1 MREFTVPP
9 LANVP
14 SDTNITDLVLRQAS
28 KSSNPALFSRLD
40 SSGQWQ
46 DISATEFLADV
57 SALAKGLMAS
67 GVGAGDRV
75 GIMSRTRYEWALI
88 DFAIWFAG
96 GVSVPIY
103 ETSSPSQV
111 AWNLGDSGAV
121 AAFGESAHH
130 ENIIRQ
136 AAASEGL
143 TALAHV
149 WQLEGSGLD
158 AVREAGTGVS
168 DDDLES
174 RRRAAGLS
182 DLATIIYTSGT
193 TGRPKGCEL
202 THGNFVELSENALA
216 TSLSQIVNQQARTIM
231 FLPLAHVFARFIS
244 VLSVAAGVTVAHT
257 PDIKHL
263 LPDLQSYKPT
273 FILAVP
279 RVFEKVYNSALTKA
293 EDGGKGAIFH
303 KAADTAI
310 AYSRARQDGG
320 VGFGLK
326 IKHAIFDRLVY
337 SKLRAAMGGQVA
349 HAVSGGGPLGERL
362 GHFFQGIGLQ
372 ILEGYGLTET
382 TAPISVNT
390 PERIKIG
397 TVGAPIPGTSVK
409 IADDG
414 EILTKGTCVMRG
426 YYKRDD
432 LTAEAFVDGWFRTG
446 DIGQLDGDGFL
457 TITGRK
463 KEIIVTAGGKNVV
476 PAQLEDQIRADAL
489 VSQVLVVGDNRPFIG
504 ALVTLDEEA
513 LPGWLQRHGLPAET
527 TVTDAADNAVVK
539 AAVQE
544 LINHANQSVSQAEAI
559 KAFRIVPSDFT
570 EASGHL
576 TPSMKVK
583 RAQVMKDFENVI
595 DEMYKAPKPTP
606 ASPGG
611 TFGAS

>member
-14 SDTNITDLVLRQAS
+14 SDTNITDFVLRQAS
-28 KSSNPALFSRLD
+28 KASNPALFSRLD
-40 SSGQWQ
+40 GAGQWQ

-143 TALAHV
+143 TALTHV

-158 AVREAGTGVS
+158 AVRAAGTGVS
-168 DDDLES
+168 DDDLEA

-216 TSLSQIVNQQARTIM
+216 TSLRQIVNQQARTIM

-362 GHFFQGIGLQ
+362 GHFFQGIGMQ

-397 TVGAPIPGTSVK
+397 TVGAPIPGTTVR

-426 YYKRDD
+426 YYKRED

-527 TVTDAADNAVVK
+527 TVTEAAGNAVVK

-606 ASPGG
+606 A
-611 TFGAS
+611 

>member
-1 MREFTVPP
+1 VREFSVPP

-14 SDTNITDLVLRQAS
+14 PDSNITDLVLRQAA
-28 KSSNPALFSRLD
+28 KGSNPALFSRLD
-40 SSGQWQ
+40 SAGQWQ
-46 DISATEFLADV
+46 DIRAKEFVADV
-57 SALAKGLMAS
+57 SALAKGLIAS

-121 AAFGESAHH
+121 AAFGESDHH

-136 AAASEGL
+136 AVATEGL
-143 TALAHV
+143 TALTHV
-149 WQLEGSGLD
+149 WQLEGDGLD
-158 AVREAGTGVS
+158 TVRAAGTGVT
-168 DDDLES
+168 DEELDA
-174 RRRAAGLS
+174 RRRSAGLR

-216 TSLSQIVNQQARTIM
+216 TSLSGVVNEQSRTIM

-244 VLSVAAGVTVAHT
+244 VLAVAAGVTVAHT

-310 AYSRARQDGG
+310 AYSRARQAGG
-320 VGFGLK
+320 IGLGLK
-326 IKHAIFDRLVY
+326 IRHAIFDKLVY
-337 SKLRAAMGGQVA
+337 GKLRAAMGGEVA

-382 TAPISVNT
+382 TAPVSVNT

-397 TVGAPIPGTSVK
+397 TVGAPIPGNSVR

-414 EILTKGTCVMRG
+414 EILVKGACVMRG
-426 YYKRDD
+426 YYNRSD
-432 LTAEAFVDGWFRTG
+432 LTEESFADGWFRTG
-446 DIGQLDGDGFL
+446 DIGQLDDDGYL
-457 TITGRK
+457 LITGRK

-476 PAQLEDQIRADAL
+476 PALLEDQIRADAL

-513 LPGWLQRHGLPAET
+513 LPGWLQRHGLPADT
-527 TVTDAADNAVVK
+527 NLSDAAGHAEVK

-544 LINHANQSVSQAEAI
+544 LINLANQSVSQAEAI
-559 KAFRIVPSDFT
+559 KSFRIVPSDFT

-583 RAQVMKDFENVI
+583 RAQVMKDFESVI
-595 DEMYKAPKPTP
+595 DDMYKSPKPTR
-606 ASPGG
+606 A
-611 TFGAS
+611 

>member
-1 MREFTVPP
+1 MREISVPP
-9 LANVP
+9 LVSIAP
-14 SDTNITDLVLRQAS
+14 DTNVTDFVTRAAE
-28 KSSNPALFSRLD
+28 KPSNPALFSTLD
-40 SSGQWQ
+40 SSGNWQ
-46 DISATEFLADV
+46 DIRATDFLADV
-57 SALAKGLMAS
+57 QSLAKGLIAS
-67 GVGAGDRV
+67 GVGLGDRV
-75 GIMSRTRYEWALI
+75 GIMSRTRYEWSLV

-96 GVSVPIY
+96 AVSVPIY

-136 AAASEGL
+136 AVAAEDIASV
-143 TALAHV
+143 ANV
-149 WQLEGSGLD
+149 WQLEGAGLD
-158 AVREAGTGVS
+158 ALRSAGAGVP
-168 DDDLES
+168 DEELEN
-174 RRRAAGLS
+174 RRSAAGLA

-202 THGNFVELSENALA
+202 THGNFVELSENARA
-216 TSLSQIVNQQARTIM
+216 SLPEIINESGKTIM

-244 VLSVAAGVTVAHT
+244 VLAVAGGVTVAHT
-257 PDIKHL
+257 PDIKNL
-263 LPDLQSYKPT
+263 LADLQSYQPT

-303 KAADTAI
+303 RAADTAI
-310 AYSRARQDGG
+310 AYSRARQDGS

-326 IKHAIFDRLVY
+326 IKHAVFDKLVY
-337 SKLRAAMGGQVA
+337 SKLRAAMGGHVA

-390 PERIKIG
+390 PSMIRIG
-397 TVGAPIPGTSVK
+397 TVGAPLPGNSVK

-414 EILTKGTCVMRG
+414 EILTKGVCVMRG
-426 YYKRDD
+426 YFNRPD
-432 LTAEAFVDGWFRTG
+432 LTAETFADGWFRTG
-446 DIGQLDGDGFL
+446 DIGELDSNGFL
-457 TITGRK
+457 KITGRK

-476 PAQLEDQIRADAL
+476 PALLEDQIRADAL

-513 LPGWLQRHGLPAET
+513 LPGWLERHGLPAST
-527 TVTDAADNAVVK
+527 SLNDAADHAVVK

-544 LINHANQSVSQAEAI
+544 LVSKANQSVSQAEAI
-559 KAFRIVPSDFT
+559 KSFRIVPADFT

-576 TPSMKVK
+576 TPSLKVK
-583 RAQVMKDFENVI
+583 RAQVMKDFDAVI
-595 DEMYKAPKPTP
+595 EEMYSAPR
-606 ASPGG
+606 AS
-611 TFGAS
+611 

>member
-1 MREFTVPP
+1 MREFSVPP
-9 LANVP
+9 LVVVP
-14 SDTNITDLVLRQAS
+14 PETNITDLLLRQAA
-28 KSSNPALFSRLD
+28 KPSNPALFSRLD
-40 SSGQWQ
+40 SAGAWR
-46 DISATEFLADV
+46 DVTATDFLADV

-96 GVSVPIY
+96 AVSVPIY

-121 AAFGESAHH
+121 AAFGEAAHH
-130 ENIIRQ
+130 EDIIRQ
-136 AAASEGL
+136 AATSEGL
-143 TALAHV
+143 TALQHV
-149 WQLEGSGLD
+149 WQLEGGGLD
-158 AVREAGTGVS
+158 AVREAGRDVS
-168 DDDLES
+168 DADLEA
-174 RRRAAGLS
+174 RRSSARLS
-182 DLATIIYTSGT
+182 DIATLIYTSGT

-202 THGNFVELSENALA
+202 THGNFVELSDNALA
-216 TSLSQIVNQQARTIM
+216 LLGDVVNEQAKTIM

-244 VLSVAAGVTVAHT
+244 VLAVAAGATVAHT
-257 PDIKHL
+257 PDIKNL
-263 LPDLQSYKPT
+263 LADLQSYQPT

-303 KAADTAI
+303 KATETAI
-310 AYSRARQDGG
+310 AFSKARQAGH
-320 VGFGLK
+320 VGLGLK
-326 IKHAIFDRLVY
+326 LKHTVFDKLVY
-337 SKLRAAMGGQVA
+337 GKLRAAMGGNVA

-390 PERIKIG
+390 PALIKIG
-397 TVGAPIPGTSVK
+397 SVGKPLPGNSVR
-409 IADDG
+409 IAEDG
-414 EILTKGTCVMRG
+414 EILAKGVCVMRG

-432 LTAEAFVDGWFRTG
+432 LMADTFADDWFRTG
-446 DIGQLDGDGFL
+446 DIGRLDESGFL
-457 TITGRK
+457 WITGRK

-476 PAQLEDQIRADAL
+476 PALLEDQIRADAL

-504 ALVTLDEEA
+504 ALVTLDQEA
-513 LPGWLQRHGLPAET
+513 LPGWLQRHGLPAT
-527 TVTDAADNAVVK
+527 TTLDEAVENPVVK
-539 AAVQE
+539 AAVQD
-544 LINHANQSVSQAEAI
+544 LITHANASVSQAEAI
-559 KAFRIVPSDFT
+559 KSFRIVASDFT

-583 RAQVMKDFENVI
+583 RAQVMKDFETVI
-595 DEMYKAPKPTP
+595 EEMYGAPR
-606 ASPGG
+606 G
-611 TFGAS
+611 

>member
-1 MREFTVPP
+1 MREYSVPP
-9 LANVP
+9 LVNVP
-14 SDTNITDLVLRQAS
+14 TESNITDLVLRQAA
-28 KSSNPALFSRLD
+28 KASNPSLFSRLD
-40 SSGQWQ
+40 SAGQWQ
-46 DISATEFLADV
+46 DVKAKDFLSDV
-57 SALAKGLMAS
+57 SALAKGLIAS

-75 GIMSRTRYEWALI
+75 GIMSRTRYEWALV

-96 GVSVPIY
+96 GISVPIY

-121 AAFGESAHH
+121 AAFGEAAHH
-130 ENIIRQ
+130 EDIIRQ
-136 AAASEGL
+136 AVSSEGL
-143 TALAHV
+143 TALTHV
-149 WQLEGSGLD
+149 WQLEGRGLD
-158 AVREAGTGVS
+158 E
-168 DDDLES
+168 L
-174 RRRAAGLS
+174 RAAGTAVS
-182 DLATIIYTSGT
+182 DADLEARRSQAQLTDIATIIYTSGT

-216 TSLSQIVNQQARTIM
+216 TSLSQIVNENAKTIM

-244 VLSVAAGVTVAHT
+244 VLAVAAGVTVAHT

-263 LPDLQSYKPT
+263 LPDLQSYQPT

-303 KAADTAI
+303 RAADTAI
-310 AYSRARQDGG
+310 KYSRARQEGS
-320 VGFGLK
+320 VGLGLK
-326 IKHAIFDRLVY
+326 LQHALFDKLVY
-337 SKLRAAMGGQVA
+337 SKLRAAMGGHVA

-382 TAPISVNT
+382 TAPVSVNT
-390 PERIKIG
+390 PDLIKIG
-397 TVGAPIPGTSVK
+397 TVGVPIPGNTVK

-414 EILTKGTCVMRG
+414 EILVKGVCVMRG
-426 YYKRDD
+426 YYKRED
-432 LTAEAFVDGWFRTG
+432 LAAETFVDGWFRTG
-446 DIGQLDGDGFL
+446 DIGQLDEQGFL

-476 PAQLEDQIRADAL
+476 PALLEDQIRADAL

-513 LPGWLQRHGLPAET
+513 LPGWLQRHGLPAT
-527 TVTDAADNAVVK
+527 TTLQEATENPVVK

-544 LINHANQSVSQAEAI
+544 LINHANASVSQAEAI
-559 KAFRIVPSDFT
+559 KSFRIVPSDFT

-583 RAQVMKDFENVI
+583 RAQVMKDFDSVI
-595 DEMYKAPKPTP
+595 DEMYAAPRPTH
-606 ASPGG
+606 A
-611 TFGAS
+611 

>member
-14 SDTNITDLVLRQAS
+14 SDTNITDFVLRQAS
-28 KSSNPALFSRLD
+28 KASNPALFSRLD
-40 SSGQWQ
+40 GAGQWQ
-46 DISATEFLADV
+46 DITATEFLADV
-57 SALAKGLMAS
+57 SALAKGLIAS

-136 AAASEGL
+136 AAASDGL

-149 WQLEGSGLD
+149 WQLEGNGLD
-158 AVREAGTGVS
+158 AVRAAGTGVS
-168 DDDLES
+168 DDDLEA

-216 TSLSQIVNQQARTIM
+216 TSLRQIVNQQARTIM

-362 GHFFQGIGLQ
+362 GHFFQGIGMQ

-397 TVGAPIPGTSVK
+397 TVGAPIPGTTVR

-426 YYKRDD
+426 YYKRAD

-446 DIGQLDGDGFL
+446 DIGQLDADGFL

-513 LPGWLQRHGLPAET
+513 LPGWLQRHGLPAEI
-527 TVTDAADNAVVK
+527 TVTEAAGNAVVK

-595 DEMYKAPKPTP
+595 DEMYKAPKTTP
-606 ASPGG
+606 A
-611 TFGAS
+611 

>member
-1 MREFTVPP
+1 MREFSVPP
-9 LANVP
+9 LVVVP
-14 SDTNITDLVLRQAS
+14 PETNITDLVIRQAN
-28 KSSNPALFSRLD
+28 KASNPALFSRLG
-40 SSGQWQ
+40 STGAWE
-46 DISATEFLADV
+46 DIRATDFLADA
-57 SALAKGLMAS
+57 SLLAKGLMAN
-67 GVGAGDRV
+67 GVGPGDRV
-75 GIMSRTRYEWALI
+75 GIMSRTRYEWALV

-121 AAFGESAHH
+121 AAFGETAHH

-136 AAASEGL
+136 AATSEGL
-143 TALAHV
+143 SALQHV
-149 WQLEGSGLD
+149 WQLEGQGLD
-158 AVREAGTGVS
+158 ALRSAGAGIDDAELEA
-168 DDDLES
+168 
-174 RRRAAGLS
+174 RRSAAKLS
-182 DLATIIYTSGT
+182 DVATIIYTSGT

-216 TSLSQIVNQQARTIM
+216 LLGDVVNENAKTIM

-244 VLSVAAGVTVAHT
+244 VLAVAAGTTVAHT
-257 PDIKHL
+257 PDIKNL
-263 LPDLQSYKPT
+263 LADLQSYQPT

-293 EDGGKGAIFH
+293 EDGGKGGIFH

-310 AYSRARQDGG
+310 AYSKARESGK
-320 VGFGLK
+320 VGLGLK
-326 IKHAIFDRLVY
+326 VKHALFDKLVY
-337 SKLRAAMGGQVA
+337 GKLRAAMGGNVA

-382 TAPISVNT
+382 TAPVSVNT
-390 PERIKIG
+390 PSRIRIG
-397 TVGAPIPGTSVK
+397 TVGKPLPGNTVK
-409 IADDG
+409 IGDDG
-414 EILTKGTCVMRG
+414 EILVKGVCVMKG
-426 YYKRDD
+426 YYKRED
-432 LTAEAFVDGWFRTG
+432 LTSETFDDGWFKTG
-446 DIGQLDGDGFL
+446 DIGQLDDEGFL
-457 TITGRK
+457 RITGRK

-476 PAQLEDQIRADAL
+476 PALLEDQIRADAL

-504 ALVTLDEEA
+504 ALVTLDPEA

-527 TVTDAADNAVVK
+527 TMEEAADNAVIK

-544 LINHANQSVSQAEAI
+544 LITKANGSVSQAEAI
-559 KAFRIVPSDFT
+559 KSFRIVPSDFT

-583 RAQVMKDFENVI
+583 RAQVVKDFEPVI
-595 DEMYKAPKPTP
+595 EEMYKAPR
-606 ASPGG
+606 A
-611 TFGAS
+611 

>member
-1 MREFTVPP
+1 VREFTVPP

-28 KSSNPALFSRLD
+28 KASNPALFSRLD
-40 SSGQWQ
+40 GAGQWQ

-158 AVREAGTGVS
+158 TVREAGTGVS
-168 DDDLES
+168 DDDLEA

-362 GHFFQGIGLQ
+362 GHFFQGIGMQ

-397 TVGAPIPGTSVK
+397 TVGAPIPGTTVK

-414 EILTKGTCVMRG
+414 EILTRGTCVMRG

-527 TVTDAADNAVVK
+527 TVTDAAGNAVVK

-595 DEMYKAPKPTP
+595 DEMYKSPKPTP
-606 ASPGG
+606 A
-611 TFGAS
+611 

>member
-1 MREFTVPP
+1 VREISVPP
-9 LANVP
+9 LVNVP
-14 SDTNITDLVLRQAS
+14 PESNVTDLVLRQAA
-28 KSSNPALFSRLD
+28 KASNPALFSRLD
-40 SSGQWQ
+40 ADGQWQ
-46 DISATEFLADV
+46 DIRATDFLADV
-57 SALAKGLMAS
+57 SLLAKGLMAS
-67 GVGAGDRV
+67 GVAAGDRV

-96 GVSVPIY
+96 AVSVPIY

-136 AAASEGL
+136 AATSEGL
-143 TALAHV
+143 TDLAHV
-149 WQLEGSGLD
+149 WQLEGMGLD
-158 AVREAGTGVS
+158 EV
-168 DDDLES
+168 
-174 RRRAAGLS
+174 RAAGAAVSDEELEARRS
-182 DLATIIYTSGT
+182 LASLTDLATIIYTSGT

-216 TSLSQIVNQQARTIM
+216 TSLNKIVHEQARTIM

-244 VLSVAAGVTVAHT
+244 VLAVAAGVTVAHT
-257 PDIKHL
+257 PDIKNL
-263 LPDLQSYKPT
+263 LPDLQSDKPT

-303 KAADTAI
+303 RAADTAI
-310 AYSRARQDGG
+310 EFSRARQAGK
-320 VGFGLK
+320 VGLGLK
-326 IKHAIFDRLVY
+326 LKHTLFDKLVY
-337 SKLRAAMGGQVA
+337 GKLRAAMGGEVA

-362 GHFFQGIGLQ
+362 GHFFQGIGMQ

-382 TAPISVNT
+382 TAPVTVNT
-390 PERIKIG
+390 PELIKIG
-397 TVGAPIPGTSVK
+397 TVGAPIPGNAVK

-414 EILTKGTCVMRG
+414 EILAKGVCVMRG
-426 YYKRDD
+426 YYKRED
-432 LTAEAFVDGWFRTG
+432 LSSESFSDGWFRTG
-446 DIGQLDGDGFL
+446 DIGQLDDQGFL

-463 KEIIVTAGGKNVV
+463 KEIIVTASGKNVV
-476 PAQLEDQIRADAL
+476 PALLEDQIRADAL

-513 LPGWLQRHGLPAET
+513 LPGWLHRHGLPAST
-527 TVTDAADNAVVK
+527 TLAEATDNAVVK

-544 LINHANQSVSQAEAI
+544 LINGANQSVSQAEAI
-559 KAFRIVPSDFT
+559 KSFRIVPSDFT

-595 DEMYKAPKPTP
+595 EEMYGAPRPTQV
-606 ASPGG
+606 
-611 TFGAS
+611 